1 MVDIQKIK
9 NRLGTIYISLIILI
23 VFLALTSVGI
33 KILDIIDI
41 LLLID
46 MLVLLQKKLVKLK
59 TLCIMSIVFGLIIVF
74 TCKGI
79 SIILAVWLVIYA
91 SISLVKIKNIN
102 E

>member
-46 MLVLLQKKLVKLK
+46 MFVLLQK
-59 TLCIMSIVFGLIIVF
+59 S
-74 TCKGI
+74 
-79 SIILAVWLVIYA
+79 
-91 SISLVKIKNIN
+91 
-102 E
+102 

>member
-1 MVDIQKIK
+1 
-9 NRLGTIYISLIILI
+9 
-23 VFLALTSVGI
+23 
-33 KILDIIDI
+33 
-41 LLLID
+41 
-46 MLVLLQKKLVKLK
+46 
-59 TLCIMSIVFGLIIVF
+59 MSIVFGLIIVF